1 MKRVSQLTA
10 LALLIGLAASPSF
23 AAETMPTLTLSALQ
37 QQHGIAIDTRLSA
50 FYNGWPQQANGPQGH
65 EPQGHEPQALNLS
78 ASWLSAMND
87 EQLSA
92 WAQQHQLRADTPV
105 ALYGSDTDNAKV
117 AARLQAAGFTHLS
130 TLSDAL
136 SHPERLQ
143 KLPHFE
149 QLVYPQWLHDLQQG
163 KAVTAAPAGQWKVI
177 EAAWGAPKFYL
188 LNHIPGAGYIDTN
201 EVESEPLWNKVS
213 DAQLKAL
220 LAKQG
225 IRHDTTVIL
234 YGRDVYAAAR
244 VAQILL
250 YAGVKD
256 VRLLD
261 GGWKSWSDAGL
272 PVERGMPPEQKP
284 APDFGA
290 PIPGQPQLMLNM
302 EQARALLHR
311 QDASLVSIRSWPEFI
326 GTTSG
331 YSYIKPKGE
340 IAGARWGHAG
350 SDSTHMEDFHNP
362 DGTMRSAED
371 ITAMWRQWNIRP
383 DQQVSFYCGTG
394 WRASET
400 FMYARAMGWKNISVY
415 DGGWYEWSSDPKNP
429 VQTGVRGPDNSQ

>member
-50 FYNGWPQQANGPQGH
+50 FYNGWPQQANG
-65 EPQGHEPQALNLS
+65 PQGHEPQALNLS

-136 SHPERLQ
+136 SQPERLQ

-177 EAAWGAPKFYL
+177 EAAW
-188 LNHIPGAGYIDTN
+188 
-201 EVESEPLWNKVS
+201 
-213 DAQLKAL
+213 
-220 LAKQG
+220 
-225 IRHDTTVIL
+225 
-234 YGRDVYAAAR
+234 AR
-244 VAQILL
+244 
-250 YAGVKD
+250 
-256 VRLLD
+256 
-261 GGWKSWSDAGL
+261 
-272 PVERGMPPEQKP
+272 P
-284 APDFGA
+284 
-290 PIPGQPQLMLNM
+290 N
-302 EQARALLHR
+302 
-311 QDASLVSIRSWPEFI
+311 SI
-326 GTTSG
+326 
-331 YSYIKPKGE
+331 
-340 IAGARWGHAG
+340 
-350 SDSTHMEDFHNP
+350 
-362 DGTMRSAED
+362 
-371 ITAMWRQWNIRP
+371 
-383 DQQVSFYCGTG
+383 C
-394 WRASET
+394 
-400 FMYARAMGWKNISVY
+400 
-415 DGGWYEWSSDPKNP
+415 
-429 VQTGVRGPDNSQ
+429 